1 MSFSCWQFGTS
12 MELPWESTKTSM
24 AQARATSTSVG
35 FGRPGPCIRFFSK
48 WPPTWNLHLSDSFF
62 NYISTSSWN
71 MFAVESPHR
80 HSPAFGRSYGQPS
93 LKKSQPTTTF
103 FLIYCSCLA
112 QNMSNT
118 FKSHVAGVSKS
129 SQNHLQKKV
138 NTYCWWK
145 KSWPPGMYKTL

>member
-112 QNMSNT
+112 QNMSKT
-118 FKSHVAGVSKS
+118 SQKPCCWRFKVITKS
-129 SQNHLQKKV
+129 SP
-138 NTYCWWK
+138 K
-145 KSWPPGMYKTL
+145 KSKHILLMEEILTTWDV